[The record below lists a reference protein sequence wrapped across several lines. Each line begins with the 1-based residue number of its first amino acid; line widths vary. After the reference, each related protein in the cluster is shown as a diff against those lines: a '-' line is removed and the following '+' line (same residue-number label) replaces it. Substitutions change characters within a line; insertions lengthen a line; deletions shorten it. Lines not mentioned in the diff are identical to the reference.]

1 MMFLN
6 IIGLQKNILGLKHD
20 GFQYCVAKT
29 NIGRIGSRHVELEFC
44 WCFVMWVVLLF
55 VAAGIHLGAEL
66 L

>member
-1 MMFLN
+1 MM
-6 IIGLQKNILGLKHD
+6 D
-20 GFQYCVAKT
+20 VQYCVAKT
-29 NIGRIGSRHVELEFC
+29 NIGRIGSRHLELEFC